1 MWFSCLK
8 SVVFGLLNPNLPPS
22 NPIGPPSRRK
32 TLASLFMVEPGTM
45 TAADEGKEQPKSPE
59 KPSTDDDPDRRACD
73 QCRQRKTRCDR
84 NWPCSTCRTASRQCT
99 TTGAG
104 QRLKEP
110 RQRILISSRYERKID
125 EIVSRLGSIESLL
138 SSRPVPPVSVG
149 HRTQHAHSDAKA
161 FAIPTPASASGFES
175 TRDESPFAPDS
186 GLSQQSNFA
195 RVFLEE
201 AAKRSTL
208 PGFSPE
214 ITTALNNLR
223 QLVELQELPFTSYGL
238 QVHFPLKKTTPPGGL
253 CKLPMPPI
261 AACIHLLEIVKD
273 SPPSLFSFTCSIVG
287 ITDFSNLCRS
297 FYFPTSDNPSDAN
310 FIIVNAMLYNL
321 FTEQFSLAT
330 DPAIQSEYDSYIQIC
345 RVNIETGLAATP
357 LVLSAAVENVQAL
370 LLGTLYAIDISR
382 AFVAWHLVST
392 AARLCQAGRFH
403 HADNL
408 KYNSPQ
414 VSRLKRILFWHVY
427 MLERGLCL
435 GLGRTSVILESD
447 IDIPREFDLDGFGN
461 LESSGLGTLWIKTGS
476 LQGRIYEKLYSR
488 AAVVKPQ
495 LEVIQEAHVLAAECR
510 ELEKESAEYRNQ
522 LSNYHRAV
530 NSSKIMSAFLRGDD
544 IQFLSTLTLVYR
556 LIPTPEGS
564 VSRFSNECLE
574 TARRAVRAHLDCI
587 RGTDT
592 WNYIKSIYIHW
603 YLTVTPFTPFFVL
616 ICYVIETSSLED
628 LKLLQ
633 DFISSFKS
641 SRRDSE
647 TIEKFYRLCQVMC
660 DAVGIYVEA
669 KLQQQDQL
677 TRPIGDEFEMYW
689 SQLGFMT
696 EEQSA
701 IDRAFTEAPGQRNAQ
716 VTPMTDWF
724 LGSRNIVGLLEEDM
738 SQIDFSQWM

>member
-73 QCRQRKTRCDR
+73 QCRQRKVSERRGRPGPDHTASRSARTRCDR

-253 CKLPMPPI
+253 FK
-261 AACIHLLEIVKD
+261 
-273 SPPSLFSFTCSIVG
+273 VG

-476 LQGRIYEKLYSR
+476 LQGRIYEKL
-488 AAVVKPQ
+488 
-495 LEVIQEAHVLAAECR
+495 
-510 ELEKESAEYRNQ
+510 
-522 LSNYHRAV
+522 
-530 NSSKIMSAFLRGDD
+530 
-544 IQFLSTLTLVYR
+544 
-556 LIPTPEGS
+556 
-564 VSRFSNECLE
+564 
-574 TARRAVRAHLDCI
+574 
-587 RGTDT
+587 
-592 WNYIKSIYIHW
+592 
-603 YLTVTPFTPFFVL
+603 
-616 ICYVIETSSLED
+616 
-628 LKLLQ
+628 
-633 DFISSFKS
+633 
-641 SRRDSE
+641 
-647 TIEKFYRLCQVMC
+647 
-660 DAVGIYVEA
+660 
-669 KLQQQDQL
+669 
-677 TRPIGDEFEMYW
+677 
-689 SQLGFMT
+689 
-696 EEQSA
+696 
-701 IDRAFTEAPGQRNAQ
+701 
-716 VTPMTDWF
+716 
-724 LGSRNIVGLLEEDM
+724 
-738 SQIDFSQWM
+738 